1 MNSINHPWGI
11 TDKFRTRYGNTWA
24 DMDFTISKINNYHF
38 RNNPLD
44 TVVGTLHICNK
55 EIKFTYKQLITT
67 SKSVSEMLKGV
78 YFERVDKHTTI
89 NVNVNNT
96 TFYLK
101 KHELAR
107 LSETLADSIGCI
119 DKSYQLGLYL

>member
-11 TDKFRTRYGNTWA
+11 SEKFKTRYGQTWA
-24 DMDFTISKINNYHF
+24 DMDFKVAKIYNYHF

-44 TVVGTLHICNK
+44 TVVGTLHVANK
-55 EIKFTYKQLITT
+55 ELKLTYKQLLSA
-67 SKSVSEMLKGV
+67 SKNVSETLKGV

-89 NVNVNNT
+89 NITVNNIPL
-96 TFYLK
+96 YLK

>member
-11 TDKFRTRYGNTWA
+11 TDKFRTKYGQTWS
-24 DMDFTISKINNYHF
+24 DMDFIVSKINSYHF

-44 TVVGTLHICNK
+44 TVVGTLHIAHK
-55 EIKFTYKQLITT
+55 EIKLTYKELLSA
-67 SKSVSEMLKGV
+67 SKNSSDMLKSV
-78 YFERVDKHTTI
+78 YFERIAKD
-89 NVNVNNT
+89 VNVVIDINNISL
-96 TFYLK
+96 YLK

-107 LSETLADSIGCI
+107 LTETLADSIGCI